1 MLQNKFSIFK
11 RNTIIDTV
19 RHDFDFPRNIFFVSE
34 FQSDSKEVKDSG
46 KSLFKETWKVGDKKK
61 KTFDFIV
68 SWTSRE
74 LN

>member
-1 MLQNKFSIFK
+1 MS
-11 RNTIIDTV
+11 TISV
-19 RHDFDFPRNIFFVSE
+19 NSLVKLCLPFPDIISLLVVSE
-34 FQSDSKEVKDSG
+34 LQSDSKEVKDSG
-46 KSLFKETWKVGDKKK
+46 KSLFKETWEVGDKKK